1 MRSFATLIF
10 LYIPVSLL
18 LGWLVGLISAR
29 VGRVGKSFALPLL
42 LMGLALW
49 GSWGQV
55 RIVDPTR
62 VLVTRP
68 DMQAMEWIQ
77 QNTPEDS
84 LFLVEGYFYEGYS
97 AIGSDAGWWIPLLA
111 GRSNNM
117 PPQYALLSERPTEP
131 GYSKAVVDLVLQLED
146 TGPGTAEGIKTLC
159 NWGFTHA
166 YIGQGQ
172 GEVGY
177 PWTALFS
184 APDLDDSPAFSQVYK
199 RDLVSIYAF
208 NPDVC
213 RGTP

>member
-1 MRSFATLIF
+1 MCIRD
-10 LYIPVSLL
+10 
-18 LGWLVGLISAR
+18 R
-29 VGRVGKSFALPLL
+29 
-42 LMGLALW
+42 
-49 GSWGQV
+49 GQV
-55 RIVDPTR
+55 KIVDPAR

-131 GYSKAVVDLVLQLED
+131 GYSKAVVDLVLLLED
-146 TGPGTAEGIKTLC
+146 TGPGTAEGSKTLC

-177 PWTALFS
+177 PWTALVS